1 MGTKLIKRQSAT
13 VLCGLA
19 AFLVSDY
26 CRRRGG
32 WCGRCST
39 TQHRGI
45 VASASVLRV
54 ISTSSSR
61 RRHQRLATSSPA
73 YGNPYS
79 SSFSKNPYPST
90 SIPRLPLSIR
100 SVSAGIH
107 IFDIN
112 KQASSPFY
120 LHSWVWKSLLIRTTT
135 HALIKPFLEL
145 TEISC

>member
-1 MGTKLIKRQSAT
+1 LGTSHLGTKLIKRQSAT
-13 VLCGLA
+13 VLCRLA

-32 WCGRCST
+32 
-39 TQHRGI
+39 RGAVAARQRRTGASLSCLHPS
-45 VASASVLRV
+45 VASAAAGGTSYIYTPSLPCMV
-54 ISTSSSR
+54 IHFPPVFPKILTR
-61 RRHQRLATSSPA
+61 
-73 YGNPYS
+73 
-79 SSFSKNPYPST
+79 PS
-90 SIPRLPLSIR
+90 L
-100 SVSAGIH
+100 SAGIH